1 MVEPVALTSLYGY
14 DFREGLQ
21 LIKHLTDR
29 PFGVNFMIFG
39 GANRKYHEQMQ
50 EWMET
55 SIEKNVKFFLTS
67 LGKPDAVV
75 TTASVLSIFKKGT

>member
-1 MVEPVALTSLYGY
+1 
-14 DFREGLQ
+14 
-21 LIKHLTDR
+21 
-29 PFGVNFMIFG
+29 MIFG